1 MSVLSDIACI
11 YEIDML
17 KENEQ
22 LEEDLLSGRGMDVLF
37 CIMDKITTRQEIA
50 TRLGM
55 PNYSVQLYLKRL
67 LKAGLIR
74 EETLPIC
81 NGQIEKKY
89 SLASNDIEIINRIQ
103 GNSSAEK
110 NRKTEIAA
118 QHNTLMVKNAIRNA
132 NVNDE
137 KPNSIQA
144 YFIKAKKEDMEEFK
158 KEIDKLF
165 AKYREKEDLNA
176 EETYSLFTVMAP
188 GAGEV

>member
-81 NGQIEKKY
+81 NGQIEK
-89 SLASNDIEIINRIQ
+89 NI
-103 GNSSAEK
+103 
-110 NRKTEIAA
+110 
-118 QHNTLMVKNAIRNA
+118 VW
-132 NVNDE
+132 
-137 KPNSIQA
+137 QA
-144 YFIKAKKEDMEEFK
+144 MI
-158 KEIDKLF
+158 
-165 AKYREKEDLNA
+165 
-176 EETYSLFTVMAP
+176 
-188 GAGEV
+188 